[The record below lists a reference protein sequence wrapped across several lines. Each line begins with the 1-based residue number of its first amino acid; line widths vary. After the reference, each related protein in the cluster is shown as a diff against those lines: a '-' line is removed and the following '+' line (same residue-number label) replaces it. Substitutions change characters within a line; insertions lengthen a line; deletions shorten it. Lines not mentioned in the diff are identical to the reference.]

1 MKENYNL
8 SKNKIEFDIA
18 SINDETIL
26 FVEKEMTIKVLRNMH
41 SNQVTAWI
49 IVAVEQCDAYM

>member
-1 MKENYNL
+1 MKEKYNL

-26 FVEKEMTIKVLRNMH
+26 FVEKAMTIKVLRNMH
-41 SNQVTAWI
+41 SNQVTA
-49 IVAVEQCDAYM
+49 